1 MSIFVIGDLH
11 LSFEVDKPMNIF
23 GDNWNGY
30 EEKIKQNWINKVS
43 ENDTVVL
50 PGDFSWA
57 MRLEET
63 KKDFEFIN
71 NLPGIKLLSKGNHD
85 YWWSSLQKMRQFI
98 NDNGF
103 NNIDFIYNNSYLVEN
118 KILIAIRGWVNNPS
132 NPDDYKILRR
142 ENERLILSINDGIG
156 KFGSN
161 KEIIPFIHYPPFY
174 KQMVPD
180 EINFEETMKKFG
192 IKRCYYA
199 HLHGE
204 GLKDAFEGEH
214 NGIQYKLV
222 SSDYLKFD
230 LIQV

>member
-23 GDNWNGY
+23 GDNWDGY
-30 EEKIKQNWINKVS
+30 EEKIRQNWISKVN
-43 ENDTVVL
+43 ENDTVIL

-71 NLPGIKLLSKGNHD
+71 NLPGKKLLSKGNHD

-98 NDNGF
+98 KDNEF
-103 NNIDFIYNNSYLVEN
+103 ENIDFIYNNSYLIED
-118 KILIAIRGWVNNPS
+118 KIIVAIRGWVTNPANS
-132 NPDDYKILRR
+132 EDYKILRR
-142 ENERLILSINDGIG
+142 ENERLILSINDGIS
-156 KFGSN
+156 KFGED

-180 EINFEETMKKFG
+180 EINFEITMKKYG
-192 IKRCYYA
+192 VTRCYYA
-199 HLHGE
+199 HLHGD
-204 GLKDAFEGEH
+204 GLKEAFEGEH
-214 NGIQYKLV
+214 NGITYKLV
-222 SSDYLKFD
+222 SSDYLRFD